1 MKPSTFNALCYLPMY
16 RYCFREGRPTV
27 TQQCGLTAF
36 PPAILQHVG
45 THMKDDQ
52 GRQKT
57 YTHYGGNNALS
68 RLVFLLA
75 LTEIT

>member
-1 MKPSTFNALCYLPMY
+1 
-16 RYCFREGRPTV
+16 V

-36 PPAILQHVG
+36 PPQSYSMLA
-45 THMKDDQ
+45 HMKDDQ

-68 RLVFLLA
+68 RLVYLLA